1 MEVSKIIILIFSLLS
16 FVFLEEVRGQSSA
29 EVCGDCHSEEY
40 KQWSESMHS
49 KSTPV
54 KDILFEKVYQK
65 SQLDTKGKTKLYCIR
80 CHVPVSTLNG
90 DFEYKKE
97 ITREGVTC
105 DICHTAKSL
114 SKEPEHWPIIYESDQ
129 SRLNYYRDFESPTHQ
144 ENYLTTYPTSK
155 LCSSCHGAMINIPGM
170 QGCSDLTICDTYGE
184 SQMAQKPEECLKCH
198 QGHSFQGVHS
208 EIMLKKAAQLNLEVA
223 KFGGKINLVVNVM
236 NNGTGHRLPT
246 GPPTRMVYLKVSA
259 YDGEGNLLWTN
270 FKENLMKEDP
280 YGVFHIVFADSTD
293 KAPAFPWIAAKIFKD
308 TRMDAGESRELI
320 YKFPTEGVERI
331 DAKLFYRLAPLSLL
345 DKFEITDEYLRTQ
358 HLMTEVAYEFN

>member
-1 MEVSKIIILIFSLLS
+1 MEISKINILIFSFLL
-16 FVFLEEVRGQSSA
+16 FVFLEDGRGQISA

-40 KQWSESMHS
+40 EQWSESMHS

-54 KDILFEKVYQK
+54 NNILFAKVYKK
-65 SQLDTKGKTKLYCIR
+65 SQLETNGKTKLYCTR
-80 CHVPVSTLNG
+80 CHAPVSTLNG
-90 DFEYKKE
+90 DFDFKE
-97 ITREGVTC
+97 GITQEGVTC

-114 SKEPEHWPIIYESDQ
+114 SLQPEHWPIIYESDQ
-129 SRLNYYRDFESPTHQ
+129 NKLNSYRDFGSSAHQ
-144 ENYLTTYPTSK
+144 ENYLSTYPTSR
-155 LCSSCHGAMINIPGM
+155 LCSSCHGTMINISGM

-184 SQMAQKPEECLKCH
+184 SQMAQKPEECQNCH

-208 EIMLKKAAQLNLEVA
+208 GEMLKKAAQLDLQVQE
-223 KFGGKINLVVNVM
+223 FGGKINLVVNVM

-259 YDGEGNLLWTN
+259 YDGEENLLWTN

-280 YGVFHIVFADSTD
+280 YGVFHIVFADSSD
-293 KAPAFPWIAAKIFKD
+293 KVPAFPWIAAKIFKD

-320 YKFPTEGVERI
+320 YKFPAEGVKKI

-345 DKFEITDEYLRTQ
+345 DKFEITDEYLRAP
-358 HLMTEVAYEFN
+358 HLMTDVAYEIK